1 MTKQVK
7 QVNATATVIRSADVI
22 RGFIKYGADD
32 SAQFLP
38 GSQVSA
44 DEMVTLLT
52 DDTVGIQSKT
62 ERTVNTLRLARCL
75 PEVVIPES
83 PEVTDESGK
92 VLKLAVAS
100 QTLSAFEYVVKRCRA
115 DARTKATF
123 GNIAYMVRI
132 ADLKEAKGLKAS
144 IFTIK
149 EAYSFLE
156 EVKCLT
162 FDKDGKPVLDLT
174 VDEDGEAKFPVAL
187 ALLNGES
194 AGKVKEK
201 LEAGKA
207 ARPDLYP
214 DAATK
219 AAAKAKEA
227 ADALKKSDTPDKWAL
242 DAKALLARFDTL
254 VTKDSANRK
263 ALIAAGGETVKAINL
278 LCGFDSI
285 PVKRK

>member
-162 FDKDGKPVLDLT
+162 FDKDG
-174 VDEDGEAKFPVAL
+174 EAKFPVAL